1 MNYKFLSRNGVSVAL
16 GMAVVAL
23 LIMALPIFMGIDAFN
38 ELPEDIKVRAASE
51 EGNIFGAGL
60 KVAIALGILAVA
72 LAILLSFFGM
82 FKNFK
87 EAKTGLISFAVLAV
101 LFIILYSTTSIDI
114 SESMMETVNKYSTK
128 GDMGLYKLISGGI
141 NGTLILTV
149 GAFILVILMEI
160 WNFFKNS

>member
-1 MNYKFLSRNGVSVAL
+1 MNYNFLSRNGVSVAL
-16 GMAVVAL
+16 GIAVIAL
-23 LIMALPIFMGIDAFN
+23 LIMAVPIFMGIDAFN
-38 ELPEDIKVRAASE
+38 ALPEDIKIRATSD

-60 KVAIALGILAVA
+60 KVAIALGVIAIL

-87 EAKTGLISFAVLAV
+87 EARTGLISFALLAI
-101 LFIILYSTTSIDI
+101 LFFALYSMTSTSI
-114 SESMMETVNKYSTK
+114 SESMMETVNTYSTK
-128 GDMGLYKLISGGI
+128 GNMNVYKMISGGI

-149 GAFILVILMEI
+149 VAFGLMIVMEI